1 MTPTIGLYAANMRAL
16 ADPQAASRIARLAED
31 LGYDSL
37 WVADHV
43 VVPSPRVPP
52 SPMDPTEALLDPVVS
67 LTFFAAHTSR
77 IRLATG
83 VLVLPQRNPL
93 VLAKQLAS
101 VDVLSGG
108 RLIVGAAAGY
118 LEPELRAVG
127 VPLERRGVRTD
138 EHLAAMRSL
147 WHDAEPAFKG
157 EFVEFSGVD
166 AFPRPVQNPLPV
178 VIGGHSR
185 PALRRALRSGDGWFG
200 YLLGLRATREV
211 LAELASVATEV
222 DRSTPLE
229 ITVTPA
235 RRLDPDSV
243 AEYGALGVHRLVVAA
258 MPGLSF
264 DELEQFVRANAPDQ
278 IGAASH

>member
-1 MTPTIGLYAANMRAL
+1 MRAL
-16 ADPQAASRIARLAED
+16 ASPTEAARVARLAED

-52 SPMDPTEALLDPVVS
+52 SPMEPTEALLDPVVS

-77 IRLATG
+77 IKLATG

-93 VLAKQLAS
+93 ILAKQLAS

-108 RLIVGAAAGY
+108 RLVAGVAAGY

-127 VPLERRGVRTD
+127 VPLERRGARTD

-147 WHDAEPAFKG
+147 WHDASPTFSG
-157 EFVEFSGVD
+157 EFVQFSGVD
-166 AFPRPVQNPLPV
+166 AFPRPVQNPVPV
-178 VIGGHSR
+178 VVGGHSR
-185 PALRRALRSGDGWFG
+185 LALRRAARFGDGWFG
-200 YLLGLRATREV
+200 YLLGLRAAREH
-211 LAELASVATEV
+211 LAELASVVAEV
-222 DRSTPLE
+222 GRSLPLE
-229 ITVTPA
+229 ITVTPS

-243 AEYGALGVHRLVVAA
+243 GEYGGMGVNRLVVAP
-258 MPGLSF
+258 MPGWSVA
-264 DELEQFVRANAPDQ
+264 EIEEFVRANAPER
-278 IGAASH
+278 IGAACS